1 MQIPKSPI
9 DHSVLDSIR
18 SLQLPD
24 SNDLVAQI
32 VRTYIDDSADL
43 MLGLA
48 EAVRGSDCERVR
60 AAAHSLKSSSGNVG
74 ARPVV
79 DLARR
84 LETAGREKNSAE
96 FEPLFLELQIELSRA
111 VAELDMMVFAA

>member
-1 MQIPKSPI
+1 MEIPKPPI
-9 DHSVLDSIR
+9 DHAVLDAIR

-24 SNDLVAQI
+24 SNDLVGQI

-43 MLGLA
+43 MQILA
-48 EAVRGSDCERVR
+48 EAVRDSDCERVR

-74 ARPVV
+74 AKQVV

-84 LETAGREKNSAE
+84 LEMVGKEDEPSA
-96 FEPLFLELQIELSRA
+96 FEALFVELQIELSRA
-111 VAELDMMVFAA
+111 VAELDVMVIAA